1 MNDRIIKKNV
11 FWAVVAQIVSITC
24 GFIIPRLMLT
34 AFGSEANGLVTSIN
48 QFLNYVSLLEGGVS
62 GVAVAALYKPLQ
74 QKDEQRIN
82 LVVNAIQ
89 RFFVRLGMICCG
101 FTLVIAFI
109 YPLIVSTEY
118 DTKYIIL
125 LTFVLG
131 TRLIIQYTLS
141 ITYRLLLRADQ
152 KVYYVSAVQAFI
164 TIIHLV
170 VLWICIIIKCD
181 ILSVYFFSGITYM
194 IQPLFYFVYVK
205 KHYCLRH
212 EKQINKDVLKQ
223 KWDGLGQNIAYFI
236 HTNTDIVLLTLFAKL
251 TDVAIYSVYLMVAN
265 AVNGMITTVSSAI
278 VPSMGNLLAKGDKEE
293 SNRAFD
299 KYEFIIL
306 FITFIF
312 YTCALILI
320 MPFVSVYTLGINDAD
335 YLQPVFG
342 TLLLFAE
349 MAFCIRDP
357 YLNVAYASG
366 HFKQTAKYAYTEATV
381 NIVLSLVLIHTL
393 GLVGVAIG
401 TLVSMSVRVLQ
412 HVYYIKD
419 NILIRKPKVFYQKM
433 LIYIVM
439 MVFIILFGKSI
450 VPQYMDSY
458 IQWIIYAFIT
468 AITAILLY
476 TGISLIFFK
485 NQMKAFI
492 NSFIHKSHNN

>member
-181 ILSVYFFSGITYM
+181 ILSVYFFTAA
-194 IQPLFYFVYVK
+194 
-205 KHYCLRH
+205 
-212 EKQINKDVLKQ
+212 VL
-223 KWDGLGQNIAYFI
+223 
-236 HTNTDIVLLTLFAKL
+236 
-251 TDVAIYSVYLMVAN
+251 
-265 AVNGMITTVSSAI
+265 
-278 VPSMGNLLAKGDKEE
+278 
-293 SNRAFD
+293 
-299 KYEFIIL
+299 
-306 FITFIF
+306 
-312 YTCALILI
+312 
-320 MPFVSVYTLGINDAD
+320 
-335 YLQPVFG
+335 VFF
-342 TLLLFAE
+342 T
-349 MAFCIRDP
+349 
-357 YLNVAYASG
+357 
-366 HFKQTAKYAYTEATV
+366 
-381 NIVLSLVLIHTL
+381 
-393 GLVGVAIG
+393 
-401 TLVSMSVRVLQ
+401 
-412 HVYYIKD
+412 
-419 NILIRKPKVFYQKM
+419 
-433 LIYIVM
+433 
-439 MVFIILFGKSI
+439 
-450 VPQYMDSY
+450 
-458 IQWIIYAFIT
+458 
-468 AITAILLY
+468 
-476 TGISLIFFK
+476 
-485 NQMKAFI
+485 
-492 NSFIHKSHNN
+492 